1 MWIDFRFSSL
11 LDSVEVVTLFQ
22 ATDFAEWSSL
32 NDTIMGGSSRAG
44 CHVSAEGL
52 LLEGELVEAGGGFVS
67 CRSPRLQPP
76 LDLSPYSALQL
87 DVEGEGRTLKLALG
101 CRDGALG
108 LTDLIPGGLR
118 WVVDVA
124 TAKEGVT
131 RITVPF
137 ADLRPTVR
145 AKPVGLPLRF
155 DASGITRIQLLHS
168 KFGDAGDLN
177 PGFRPGPIRLLIRSI
192 RALP

>member
-1 MWIDFRFSSL
+1 MTPDFSL
-11 LDSVEVVTLFQ
+11 LDAAEVVTLFQ

-108 LTDLIPGGLR
+108 LTELIPGGLR

-137 ADLRPTVR
+137 AELRPTVR

-155 DASGITRIQLLHS
+155 DASGITRIQVLHS
-168 KFGDAGDLN
+168 KFSDAGDLN